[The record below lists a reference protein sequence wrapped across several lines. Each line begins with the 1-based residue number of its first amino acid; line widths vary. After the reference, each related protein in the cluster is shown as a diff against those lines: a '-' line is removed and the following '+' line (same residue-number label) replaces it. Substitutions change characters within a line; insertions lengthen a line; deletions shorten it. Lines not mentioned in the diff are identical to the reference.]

1 MTQPT
6 GPIYD
11 TLQKLGISLPP
22 IAVPAAA
29 YVPFVQTGKLVFLS
43 GHIAKKDG
51 KAWVGQLGKNMSTD
65 EGKLAARAIAIDLM
79 GTLHA
84 AVGDLGKIKRIVK
97 LMSLVNS
104 TGDFTEQH
112 LVTNGA
118 SELFADVFGAAGSHA
133 RSAFGVA
140 QIPMGACV
148 EIELIAEL
156 AWWQAR
162 V

>member
-1 MTQPT
+1 MPS
-6 GPIYD
+6 IYQ
-11 TLQKLGISLPP
+11 TLEQLGITLPP
-22 IAVPAAA
+22 VAIPAAA
-29 YVPFVQTGKLVFLS
+29 YVPFVQTGNLIFLS

-51 KAWVGQLGKNMSTD
+51 KAWVGQLGKNMALE
-65 EGKLAARAIAIDLM
+65 EGKAAARQVAIDLM

-84 AVGDLGKIKRIVK
+84 ALAAAGKDLSHVGRIVK

-104 TGDFTEQH
+104 TADFTDQH

-118 SELFADVFGAAGSHA
+118 SEVMAQVFGPTIGAHA

-148 EIELIAEL
+148 EIEMIAEIN
-156 AWWQAR
+156 A
-162 V
+162 

>member
-1 MTQPT
+1 MNIYAKLTQ
-6 GPIYD
+6 
-11 TLQKLGISLPP
+11 LGITLPP
-22 IAVPAAA
+22 VAAPAAA

-43 GHIAKKDG
+43 GHLAKKDG
-51 KAWVGQLGKNMSTD
+51 KVWVGQLGKNISTED
-65 EGKLAARAIAIDLM
+65 GKAAARAAAIDLM

-84 AVGDLGKIKRIVK
+84 AVGDLNRVTRIVK

-118 SELFADVFGAAGSHA
+118 SELLGEVFGAKGAHA

-140 QIPMGACV
+140 QIPLGACV
-148 EIELIAEL
+148 EIELIAE
-156 AWWQAR
+156 
-162 V
+162 VD

>member
-1 MTQPT
+1 MT
-6 GPIYD
+6 IYA
-11 TLQKLGISLPP
+11 KLTELNITLPP
-22 IAVPAAA
+22 VAAPAAA

-43 GHIAKKDG
+43 GHLSKKDG
-51 KAWVGQLGKNMSTD
+51 KVWVGQFGRNMTVEDGKA
-65 EGKLAARAIAIDLM
+65 AARAIAIDLM

-84 AVGDLGKIKRIVK
+84 AVGDLNRVKRIVK

-118 SELFADVFGAAGSHA
+118 SELLGEVFGAKGAHA

-140 QIPMGACV
+140 QIPLGACA
-148 EIELIAEL
+148 EIELIAE
-156 AWWQAR
+156 
-162 V
+162 VE